1 MSIRVYQ
8 TGISHLYR
16 GLQSDYNMQRRK
28 SRVVSEGSLSFIQF
42 SYSLGLLTVNIH
54 LGVRT
59 RKIAPKYV
67 HDIMLKEK
75 KQCSEKIEI
84 EIYTYLE
91 KSIRL

>member
-1 MSIRVYQ
+1 
-8 TGISHLYR
+8 
-16 GLQSDYNMQRRK
+16 MQRRK
-28 SRVVSEGSLSFIQF
+28 SRVGSEGSLSFILF

-59 RKIAPKYV
+59 RKIKYV
-67 HDIMLKEK
+67 HDIMLKET

-91 KSIRL
+91 KNIRL